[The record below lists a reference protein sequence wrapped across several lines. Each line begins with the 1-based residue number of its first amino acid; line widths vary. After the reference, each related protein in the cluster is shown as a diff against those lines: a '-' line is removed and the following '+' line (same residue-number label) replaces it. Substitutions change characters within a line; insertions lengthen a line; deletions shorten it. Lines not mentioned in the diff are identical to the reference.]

1 MEAALSIILTIVA
14 VVVTA
19 RFVLKK
25 YNPSLVFLT
34 SGFIIL
40 TILAAWKGY
49 TPLGD
54 ATTGSKF
61 LDVFAFVGAATKKQ
75 LSGVGSNLLLVA
87 GYAVF
92 MNHIGATDKLADT
105 ITKPLSKIKNPYIVM
120 FLVFVIGSFL
130 KTMITSH
137 IGLVLLLMS
146 SVYPVL
152 IKLGISRLSAAATLL
167 LTGFLDWGPNDGA
180 VIFAAETVVG
190 MPVVD
195 YVKSYQVLPAIITI
209 LVTGIVMV
217 IHFKREDEKGSK
229 KYVDE
234 VDISSKK
241 LNSESLPQ
249 IYALLPAIP
258 LLLVVG
264 FSFQKQVKMDVFT
277 ANVLGLV
284 LAFII
289 EGIRSK
295 NYEVIGED
303 LKVLF
308 QAMGNSLANIV
319 LLIISASIFAQGL
332 IALGGFNILAEQLAQ
347 FKGAQLLTITAFTAL
362 TFFGV
367 IILGN
372 GNATWF
378 SFGPLA
384 ANLAPAIGLQPYQ
397 LGVSMQMSASIGRC
411 LSPVAGAVLTTS
423 GLSKIPAEDLIR
435 RVSVPIVAGALT
447 NLIASYIIHVVL

>member
-1 MEAALSIILTIVA
+1 MEATLSIILTIIA
-14 VVVTA
+14 VIITA

-25 YNPSLVFLT
+25 FNPSLVFLV

-40 TILAAWKGY
+40 TILAVWKGY

-54 ATTGSKF
+54 STTGSKL
-61 LDVFAFVGAATKKQ
+61 LDVFAFAGDATKKQ

-105 ITKPLSKIKNPYIVM
+105 ITKPLSRIKNPYIVM
-120 FLVFVIGSFL
+120 FLVFVIGACL

-152 IKLGISRLSAAATLL
+152 IKLGISPISAAATLL

-190 MPVVD
+190 MPVVN

-217 IHFKREDEKGSK
+217 IHFKREDEKGINIDIDR
-229 KYVDE
+229 VE
-234 VDISSKK
+234 VTSEK
-241 LNSESLPQ
+241 LNSESLPR
-249 IYALLPAIP
+249 IYAFLPAIP
-258 LLLVVG
+258 LLLVVS

-277 ANVLGLV
+277 ANVLGLII
-284 LAFII
+284 AFII
-289 EGIRSK
+289 EGIRTK
-295 NYEVIGED
+295 NCEVIGED

-332 IALGGFNILAEQLAQ
+332 IALGGFNILAEKLAE
-347 FKGAQLLTITAFTAL
+347 FKGAQLLTVIAFTAL

-384 ANLAPAIGLQPYQ
+384 ANLAPAIGLQAYQ
-397 LGVSMQMSASIGRC
+397 LGVPMQMSASIGRC

-423 GLSKIPAEDLIR
+423 GLSKITAEDLIK